1 MRRIAEK
8 NDSGALRGRVAL
20 NFGRH
25 VRTLGSAYICHQFP
39 HGLRRMLAVVPES
52 LRCCWRSASDDDGSR
67 ERRGFSRCDNVETA
81 GKVHGLRMVRQF
93 RRWMQNADP

>member
-25 VRTLGSAYICHQFP
+25 VRTLGSAYICRQY
-39 HGLRRMLAVVPES
+39 VPPWFAL
-52 LRCCWRSASDDDGSR
+52 LRCRQ
-67 ERRGFSRCDNVETA
+67 FSRSRVLGLLDNDAA
-81 GKVHGLRMVRQF
+81 GAGELGRLSEIGVR
-93 RRWMQNADP
+93 

>member
-25 VRTLGSAYICHQFP
+25 VRTLGSAYICRQFP
-39 HGLRRMLAVVPES
+39 HGLRSCGAAS
-52 LRCCWRSASDDDGSR
+52 SRSRVLGNDA
-67 ERRGFSRCDNVETA
+67 A
-81 GKVHGLRMVRQF
+81 GAGELGRLSEIGVR
-93 RRWMQNADP
+93 

>member
-25 VRTLGSAYICHQFP
+25 VRTLGSAYICRQFP
-39 HGLRRMLAVVPES
+39 HGLR
-52 LRCCWRSASDDDGSR
+52 CCGAASSRSRVLGLL
-67 ERRGFSRCDNVETA
+67 DNDAA
-81 GKVHGLRMVRQF
+81 GAGELGRLSEIGVR
-93 RRWMQNADP
+93 